1 MPRLSEVSVRPGK
14 SRLRSCTPCGS
25 RNRSSVRRAVSSA
38 ESAVSTAQGA
48 LFRLKS
54 GSPAAYSV
62 RSTAA
67 KSSTKRSN
75 AGTSAAGTATFA
87 SQARQ
92 ITLSNWPP
100 RSPARR
106 RPGTA
111 SRAMYSTRPI
121 RWFALA
127 RPLSISTP
135 EWPPSSPAI
144 ESLMPRS
151 PSSGR
156 ETAGSTQSSRS
167 PPAQQTVNTPS
178 SSESMLS
185 SSLPLRS
192 EQSSPAAP
200 SMPTSSSTVN
210 TASSG
215 SPSVRSRIGSRAMS
229 SGQPSAFAQTMSR
242 WPCRM
247 TGAACSQPGEASFQ
261 MTTLLSASCRQR
273 SPCSLAKRTHRSLT
287 CFVLPL
293 PCGTELR
300 YSKYEKTSFG
310 SRFDNTPMLCPVLSV
325 DTLFYHMRGALSI
338 RRRRVLF
345 FARHL
350 E

>member
-1 MPRLSEVSVRPGK
+1 
-14 SRLRSCTPCGS
+14 
-25 RNRSSVRRAVSSA
+25 
-38 ESAVSTAQGA
+38 
-48 LFRLKS
+48 
-54 GSPAAYSV
+54 
-62 RSTAA
+62 
-67 KSSTKRSN
+67 
-75 AGTSAAGTATFA
+75 
-87 SQARQ
+87 
-92 ITLSNWPP
+92 
-100 RSPARR
+100 
-106 RPGTA
+106 
-111 SRAMYSTRPI
+111 MYSTRPI

-135 EWPPSSPAI
+135 EWPPSSPVI
-144 ESLMPRS
+144 ESIKPRS

-156 ETAGSTQSSRS
+156 EAAGSTQSRRS

-215 SPSVRSRIGSRAMS
+215 GCFRLSSASTASAMATATPSSPPRLVPSAQTLCPSVRSRIGSRAMS

-261 MTTLLSASCRQR
+261 MTTLFSASCRQR
-273 SPCSLAKRTHRSLT
+273 RPCSLANFTHRSLT
-287 CFVLPL
+287 CFVL
-293 PCGTELR
+293 
-300 YSKYEKTSFG
+300 
-310 SRFDNTPMLCPVLSV
+310 
-325 DTLFYHMRGALSI
+325 
-338 RRRRVLF
+338 
-345 FARHL
+345 
-350 E
+350 